1 MYLVDTSVW
10 IDYVRDREGPHVDF
24 LEEILSNPQAVTT
37 MPLIYMEVLQ
47 GARDV
52 DSFRRLENFFGG
64 QRFVDFK
71 QPPAICHAAA
81 ARMSFDCKK
90 RGITIRSSVDC
101 LIAQCA
107 IENDLTLLHH
117 DRDFQRIAE
126 VVPKLREK
134 SFLN

>member
-10 IDYVRDREGPHVDF
+10 IDYVRNRDRPHVGF
-24 LEEILSNPQAVTT
+24 LEEILSNPQAVAITA
-37 MPLIYMEVLQ
+37 PIYLEILQ
-47 GARDV
+47 GARDAR
-52 DSFRRLENFFGG
+52 SFNRLENFFGG

-71 QPPAICHAAA
+71 RPSPASHAAA
-81 ARMSFDCKK
+81 ARISFDCKK

-107 IENDLTLLHH
+107 IENDLTLFHH
-117 DRDFQRIAE
+117 DRDFQRMTQ

>member
-10 IDYVRDREGPHVDF
+10 IDYVRDREGPHVGF
-24 LEEILSNPQAVTT
+24 LEEILSNPQAVAIS
-37 MPLIYMEVLQ
+37 PLIYMEILQ

-52 DSFRRLENFFGG
+52 RSFKRLEKFLGG
-64 QRFVDFK
+64 QRFVDFE
-71 QPPAICHAAA
+71 QPPPTCHAAA
-81 ARMSFDCKK
+81 ARIAFDCKK
-90 RGITIRSSVDC
+90 RGITVRSSVDC

-107 IENDLTLLHH
+107 IENDLTLFHH
-117 DRDFQRIAE
+117 DRDFQRIAG